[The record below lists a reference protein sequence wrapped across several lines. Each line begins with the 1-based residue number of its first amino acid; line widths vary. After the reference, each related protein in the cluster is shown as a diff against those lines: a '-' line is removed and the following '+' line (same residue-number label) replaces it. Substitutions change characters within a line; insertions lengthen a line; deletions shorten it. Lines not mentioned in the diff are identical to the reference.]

1 MFFIELYTLNRAWN
15 GLTDEELLW
24 EPMPGCWTVRPLE
37 KVQTATPFVVG
48 TWAADFDADLVMA
61 AIEGKA
67 IEPLTS
73 IAWLFWHVG
82 SQPGRAAQ
90 LDFLGGEHTAD
101 SGWTSPY
108 IASHPIFT
116 TAEEAVGAMR
126 AGCARARRGPA
137 LVERRRARAAGAV
150 LGIRRTR
157 PDGHRRPGDRIDLE
171 RSQPPRH
178 TDVHAPGPVP
188 PPLWRFDRTPP
199 AKRRL
204 SSPTAHLSSGGTWL
218 GLW

>member
-1 MFFIELYTLNRAWN
+1 
-15 GLTDEELLW
+15 
-24 EPMPGCWTVRPLE
+24 MPGCWTVRPLE

-48 TWAADFDADLVMA
+48 TWAADFDVDLVMA

-82 SQPGRAAQ
+82 SQPGRAA
-90 LDFLGGEHTAD
+90 EPTSSAVSTAAD

-126 AGCARARRGPA
+126 AGCRGLDAALRSSSDEERGGRCGSGDTADPARWAPA
-137 LVERRRARAAGAV
+137 
-150 LGIRRTR
+150 
-157 PDGHRRPGDRIDLE
+157 
-171 RSQPPRH
+171 PR
-178 TDVHAPGPVP
+178 
-188 PPLWRFDRTPP
+188 
-199 AKRRL
+199 
-204 SSPTAHLSSGGTWL
+204 
-218 GLW
+218 

>member
-1 MFFIELYTLNRAWN
+1 MMLFIELYTLNRAWN

-24 EPMPGCWTVRPLE
+24 EPMPGCWTVRRVE
-37 KVQTATPFVVG
+37 AIQTPTPFVVE
-48 TWAADFDADLVMA
+48 TWAADFDADLTMA
-61 AIEGKA
+61 AIDGKA

-90 LDFLGGEHTAD
+90 LDFLGGDHTAD

-126 AGCARARRGPA
+126 AGWRALDAA
-137 LVERRRARAAGAV
+137 LQSASDEQLAAAGPV
-150 LGIRRTR
+150 LGLRRTW
-157 PDGHRRPGDRIDLE
+157 PDGHGRPGDRIDPE
-171 RSQPPRH
+171 RSE
-178 TDVHAPGPVP
+178 
-188 PPLWRFDRTPP
+188 PPLHADGCAP
-199 AKRRL
+199 
-204 SSPTAHLSSGGTWL
+204 
-218 GLW
+218 